1 MTHVHNYSCP
11 SHTLAKHHV
20 SSIQCCSYI
29 GSRDEYQLNFSA
41 AVQFTFRQP
50 LYMFF
55 ENVGSGQ
62 VCVDKSGMTEETI
75 QVRISGGEAT
85 VAT

>member
-1 MTHVHNYSCP
+1 
-11 SHTLAKHHV
+11 
-20 SSIQCCSYI
+20 
-29 GSRDEYQLNFSA
+29 
-41 AVQFTFRQP
+41 
-50 LYMFF
+50 MFF

-62 VCVDKSGMTEETI
+62 VCVDKSGITEETI